1 MLASELIRDSYQEIG
16 KVASQ
21 QPITGD
27 ETATAIRYLNNLMYS
42 KAHIIVDYTVV
53 ASASD
58 EITTPDVFN
67 MWMVKALAIKLS
79 TQFGQLESYMALKE
93 DESEAWQSVL
103 IQLSRIPAPQLNG
116 NVPYGSGNKM
126 PGSYTG
132 SYYTESDNGVLTEQN
147 GTIVVEDDT

>member
-16 KVASQ
+16 KIASQ

-42 KAHIIVDYTVV
+42 KAYIITDYTTVT
-53 ASASD
+53 SGSD

-67 MWMVKALAIKLS
+67 MWLVKALAVKLS
-79 TQFGQLESYMALKE
+79 TQFGTLESYMPLKE
-93 DESEAWQSVL
+93 DESEAWGSVL

-116 NVPYGSGNKM
+116 NVPYGSGNLTSGNDTDVFY
-126 PGSYTG
+126 P
-132 SYYTESDNGVLTEQN
+132 ESDNGVLTEQN
-147 GTIVVEDDT
+147 ATIVVEDGT